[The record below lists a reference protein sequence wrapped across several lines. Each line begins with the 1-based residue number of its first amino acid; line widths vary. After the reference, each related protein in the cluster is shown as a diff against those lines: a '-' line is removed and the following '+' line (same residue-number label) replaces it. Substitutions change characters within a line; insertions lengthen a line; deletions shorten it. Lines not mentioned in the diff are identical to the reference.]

1 MAECRSC
8 GASIRWVETLKGK
21 RIPINREPDRV
32 RGNLRKVQPDETLPA
47 RAQVLPEAEAAEARD
62 RGEDLWLAHFATCPN
77 ADQHRARP

>member
-21 RIPINREPDRV
+21 RIPINWEPDRV
-32 RGNLRKVQPDETLPA
+32 RGNLRKVQPDERVQA
-47 RAQVLPEAEAAEARD
+47 RAQVLPEVEAAEARD